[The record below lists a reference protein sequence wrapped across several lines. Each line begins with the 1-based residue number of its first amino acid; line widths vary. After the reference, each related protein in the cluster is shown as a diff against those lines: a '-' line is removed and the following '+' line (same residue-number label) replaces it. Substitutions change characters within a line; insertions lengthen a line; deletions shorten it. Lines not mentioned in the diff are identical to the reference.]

1 MCKQVECLVCCV
13 CGTSIK
19 ANFRKTKVDYVIFIL
34 FRDPAD
40 IRKHT
45 GVFKVASSATFS
57 KPIKQQLYTSQ
68 NRQD

>member
-1 MCKQVECLVCCV
+1 MCKKVECLVCCV

-34 FRDPAD
+34 LRDPAD

-57 KPIKQQLYTSQ
+57 KPIKQQLYTSR